1 MNDTKNASQK
11 NSDTTSFSDLFLSE
25 AVMQAVNEVGY
36 ETPSPI
42 QALMIPQMLK
52 GKDVIGQAQTGTGKT
67 AAFAL
72 PVLSTIET
80 KNKTAQILV
89 ITPTREL
96 AIQVSE
102 AFQRYACHI
111 KGFHVLPIYGGQAYG
126 TQLHQLKRG
135 PQVIVGTP
143 GI

>member
-1 MNDTKNASQK
+1 MNKPNSPVLEKTTIASF
-11 NSDTTSFSDLFLSE
+11 DDLSLSK
-25 AVMQAVNEVGY
+25 AVMRAINKVGY

-42 QALMIPQMLK
+42 QAEMIPHMLA

-72 PVLSTIET
+72 PVLSTINT
-80 KNKTAQILV
+80 RKKSAQILV

-102 AFQRYACHI
+102 AFQRYAS
-111 KGFHVLPIYGGQAYG
+111 
-126 TQLHQLKRG
+126 
-135 PQVIVGTP
+135 
-143 GI
+143 